1 MAKSKEERIYDEFF
15 NKQRKEEYRNRN
27 KDPMELAL
35 AEQRAAHTVMYEEPV
50 RQEDNS
56 TISWDEASQIYQ
68 ETLKNQP
75 VAEET
80 VVTQPQVEQEKEP
93 EMIAHEIPGKGIIQE
108 KKLENGSSE
117 FVYLDENGKMF
128 CYETDRGLH
137 FFAHDAEGRSM
148 GSVDYFDNEFTK
160 AEFVTPEGKE
170 IEFSATEDHQLD
182 LSKMGEEEVSAWNTL
197 SAELAKLTEQ
207 RSDFF
212 NQWKMMEQQKE
223 NVANQEDEFVI
234 ESVEEPV
241 VENVIEPGQSVEEPV
256 VENVVE
262 PEQLVEEPVVENVV
276 EPEEVEGTFGGVG
289 EDEHI
294 DEKQDGFV
302 NVPGGQVVENPY
314 PASQLVDEEDDEHTG
329 SFGIGGAE
337 PEEDDEHKD
346 DSEKDV
352 LTETYLGGPEKLQ
365 RWLKTYA
372 IEGSLSQPQVAS
384 PFAGIS
390 SVKDVKGYTCK
401 SVSMETG
408 NKMFVGRHR
417 IDYSNNKQKA
427 PTLQEALTMV
437 RMGQMNG
444 WTSCRLKG
452 SSEMNKQL
460 FIACQILGMPVKD
473 FVPTE
478 EMIKAAN
485 DASERYNP
493 TIPKY
498 TEKEWNEMDSEAQK
512 NALENIDKITK
523 SRLLNRVADLDRRF
537 DVVDSYAKEKEPS
550 FESVRAAHADGYGPF
565 NAKDVQLQKDVQNTK
580 GVDSSQENGLN
591 EVSQT
596 QTAPKSLQ
604 QRMVDDLYLKTL
616 DGKYNETQAS
626 GIAMLYNGYYK
637 EAESYLGKLSEDQAQ
652 ERQNLE
658 QDMSGKMHQKWN
670 EIEEKLEKGDS
681 LSKEEE
687 KIICLRDACRADSLK
702 KGVES
707 FDSVQVPRKF
717 WSEDVEKEA
726 VESGRGI
733 TLRYMYATEQTK
745 ANLVSVMEK
754 AVKSPEDLKKRDE
767 IQIVAAVPET
777 LDDIPGKNPS
787 KKLQK
792 IGDIRSDNIANEEK
806 YQKQFA
812 KMTKGK
818 QLTSVTGKY
827 QSKSAQESSN
837 QFNNQVE
844 KKLGRYVFKN
854 VTDRTY

>member
-207 RSDFF
+207 RSDFI
-212 NQWKMMEQQKE
+212 NQWNAMEQQKE
-223 NVANQEDEFVI
+223 SVAEQADEFVI

-241 VENVIEPGQSVEEPV
+241 VENVVEPEQVVEEPV

-302 NVPGGQVVENPY
+302 NVPGGQVVDNPY

-408 NKMFVGRHR
+408 NKMFVGSHR
-417 IDYSNNKQKA
+417 IDYSNNEQKA

-523 SRLLNRVADLDRRF
+523 SRLINRVRDLDERF
-537 DVVDSYAKEKEPS
+537 EAVDSYAGDKMPS
-550 FESVRAAHADGYGPF
+550 FESVREAHANGYTPF
-565 NAKDVQLQKDVQNTK
+565 NGKTELGKKEKIEESVQEQQEQQTGSEKSEPTEEKQPEKIVSLDEAK
-580 GVDSSQENGLN
+580 E
-591 EVSQT
+591 
-596 QTAPKSLQ
+596 
-604 QRMVDDLYLKTL
+604 MDLTPV
-616 DGKYNETQAS
+616 DGKYNAEQTQAVS
-626 GIAMLYNGYYK
+626 KLY
-637 EAESYLGKLSEDQAQ
+637 DQYHTQADKNLAILNSH
-652 ERQNLE
+652 QNYE
-658 QDMSGKMHQKWN
+658 KDKIDSDMSEYTRKTWDAVDKLVEDGKPLSAEQQKMLN
-670 EIEEKLEKGDS
+670 AKKTYIADCEEDGVVPFEQNVPS
-681 LSKEEE
+681 RFWPE
-687 KIICLRDACRADSLK
+687 RAQKVVSEQKNKVALK
-702 KGVES
+702 
-707 FDSVQVPRKF
+707 
-717 WSEDVEKEA
+717 
-726 VESGRGI
+726 
-733 TLRYMYATEQTK
+733 YMYAAETTK
-745 ANLVSVMEK
+745 RGLVSLMGA
-754 AVKSPEDLKKRDE
+754 AVKTPSMLQEQDIEVKSIFPDEDFSKLPVSEQLK
-767 IQIVAAVPET
+767 QIGKMRADTIKKET
-777 LDDIPGKNPS
+777 EV
-787 KKLQK
+787 QK
-792 IGDIRSDNIANEEK
+792 SFG
-806 YQKQFA
+806 
-812 KMTKGK
+812 KMTDGK

-827 QSKSAQESSN
+827 QIDRAQESDK
-837 QFNNQVE
+837 QFDNQV
-844 KKLGRYVFKN
+844 KKNLFGKYSFRDAGR
-854 VTDRTY
+854 